1 MCSTYRRRF
10 TRDSHWER
18 LDNDGGDG
26 NERQRRRQST
36 RDDPGGAMNDAV
48 HVIPS
53 SDETLELPVET
64 VGSADEP
71 LREKERVLLHMPIDV
86 RSASMIVVASLLS
99 LYALRWAAEIVIPVL
114 MGLLFSYALSP
125 LVDRLVRVGVPRAL
139 GAAVVMIA
147 LVGGLAWA
155 TWSLSDQANSLI
167 ESLPNAAQKLRDTLH
182 PKLRDP
188 SPSTIDQVQKA
199 AATLAQATD
208 SARTTPGVAKVQI
221 VKPSFN
227 IQDYLFA
234 GTMRAAEAAVQVIV
248 VAFITYFLLAAGDTF
263 RRKLAKIA
271 GPSFGK
277 RKITVQALDEITEQ
291 VQRYLLVQ
299 LLTSVVV
306 GVATAL
312 AFWAL
317 GFNNAA
323 VWGVLAGVMNLV
335 PYVGTVVICGTSAV
349 VALLQFGTP
358 QMAAAVG
365 SVSIVLHVVSGYLI
379 TPWLTS
385 RTSRLNAV
393 VVFIGVLAWGWLWGV
408 WGLLLG
414 TPILMALKA
423 ICDRVDDLKAI
434 GELLGGPDK
443 PVESGS
449 GTLNGSSGTI
459 NP

>member
-1 MCSTYRRRF
+1 MSG
-10 TRDSHWER
+10 S
-18 LDNDGGDG
+18 
-26 NERQRRRQST
+26 S
-36 RDDPGGAMNDAV
+36 V

-53 SDETLELPVET
+53 TEETLELPVEAT
-64 VGSADEP
+64 ASAGEP
-71 LREKERVLLHMPIDV
+71 AREKEPVRLRTPIDV
-86 RSASMIVVASLLS
+86 RSASMIVVASLLG

-114 MGLLFSYALSP
+114 MGLLFSYALTP
-125 LVDRLVRVGVPRAL
+125 LVNRLVRAGVPRAL
-139 GAAVVMIA
+139 GAGVVMIA
-147 LVGGLAWA
+147 LVAGLGWG

-167 ESLPNAAQKLRDTLH
+167 ESLPDAAQKLRDTLH
-182 PKLRDP
+182 PKLRNP
-188 SPSTIDQVQKA
+188 NPSTIDQVQRA
-199 AATLAQATD
+199 ATTLAQATD
-208 SARTTPGVAKVQI
+208 SAAKATPGVAKVQI

-227 IQDYLFA
+227 VQDYLLT
-234 GTMRAAEAAVQVIV
+234 GTMRAAAGAAQVLV
-248 VAFITYFLLAAGDTF
+248 VSFITYFLLAAGDTF
-263 RRKLAKIA
+263 RRKLARIA
-271 GPSFGK
+271 GPTFAK

-291 VQRYLLVQ
+291 IQRYLVVQ

-317 GFNNAA
+317 HFNNAA
-323 VWGVLAGVMNLV
+323 VWGVLAGVLNLV
-335 PYVGTVVICGTSAV
+335 PYVGTMVICGTSAI

-365 SVSIVLHVVSGYLI
+365 GVSVVLHVITGYIL

-434 GELLGGPDK
+434 GELLGGTDK
-443 PVESGS
+443 AGENGS
-449 GTLNGSSGTI
+449 GTVAS
-459 NP
+459 

>member
-1 MCSTYRRRF
+1 MS
-10 TRDSHWER
+10 
-18 LDNDGGDG
+18 
-26 NERQRRRQST
+26 
-36 RDDPGGAMNDAV
+36 AV

-53 SDETLELPVET
+53 SDETLELPVR
-64 VGSADEP
+64 VSGAPGEP
-71 LREKERVLLHMPIDV
+71 PHEKERVLLRTPIDV

-114 MGLLFSYALSP
+114 MGLLFSYALTP
-125 LVDRLVRVGVPRAL
+125 LVDRLVRLGVPRAL
-139 GAAVVMIA
+139 GAGFVMIS
-147 LVGGLAWA
+147 LVGGMAWG
-155 TWSLSDQANSLI
+155 TWSLSDQANNLI

-182 PKLRDP
+182 PQQRDP
-188 SPSTIDQVQKA
+188 SPSTMDSVQKA

-208 SARTTPGVAKVQI
+208 SKPTPGVAKVQI

-234 GTMRAAEAAVQVIV
+234 GTMRAAEAAAQVLV

-263 RRKLAKIA
+263 RRKLARIA
-271 GPSFGK
+271 GPNFAK

-291 VQRYLLVQ
+291 IQRYLLVQ
-299 LLTSVVV
+299 LLTSAVV

-323 VWGVLAGVMNLV
+323 VWGVLAGVMNLI
-335 PYVGTVVICGTSAV
+335 PYVGTALICAASAV
-349 VALLQFGTP
+349 VALLQFGTLH
-358 QMAAAVG
+358 MAVAVG
-365 SVSIVLHVVSGYLI
+365 SVSIVLHVISGYMI

-385 RTSRLNAV
+385 RTSRLSAV

-434 GELLGGPDK
+434 GELLGGSDK
-443 PVESGS
+443 PGESGS
-449 GTLNGSSGTI
+449 GTIASS
-459 NP
+459 

>member
-1 MCSTYRRRF
+1 
-10 TRDSHWER
+10 
-18 LDNDGGDG
+18 
-26 NERQRRRQST
+26 
-36 RDDPGGAMNDAV
+36 MNDAV

-53 SDETLELPVET
+53 SDATLELPVET
-64 VGSADEP
+64 LGSADEP
-71 LREKERVLLHMPIDV
+71 PREKERVLLHMPIDV

-125 LVDRLVRVGVPRAL
+125 LVDRLVRAGVPRAL

-167 ESLPNAAQKLRDTLH
+167 ESLPNAAQKLRDTLQ

-443 PVESGS
+443 PGESGS

>member
-1 MCSTYRRRF
+1 MS
-10 TRDSHWER
+10 
-18 LDNDGGDG
+18 
-26 NERQRRRQST
+26 
-36 RDDPGGAMNDAV
+36 AV

-53 SDETLELPVET
+53 SDETLVLPVQ
-64 VGSADEP
+64 VAGDGDEP
-71 LREKERVLLHMPIDV
+71 PREKERLLLHMPVDV
-86 RSASMIVVASLLS
+86 RSVSSIVIASLLG

-114 MGLLFSYALSP
+114 MGLLFSYALTP
-125 LVDRLVRVGVPRAL
+125 LVNSLVRVGIPRGL

-147 LVGGLAWA
+147 LVGGIGWG
-155 TWSLSDQANSLI
+155 TWSLSDQANNLI
-167 ESLPNAAQKLRDTLH
+167 ESLPDAAQKLRDTLH

-188 SPSTIDQVQKA
+188 SPSTMDNVQKA

-208 SARTTPGVAKVQI
+208 STTKMAPGVAKVQI

-234 GTMRAAEAAVQVIV
+234 GTMRVAEAGAQALV

-263 RRKLAKIA
+263 RRKLARIA
-271 GPSFGK
+271 GPNFAK

-291 VQRYLLVQ
+291 IQRYLLVQ

-312 AFWAL
+312 AFWML
-317 GFNNAA
+317 GVNNAA
-323 VWGVLAGVMNLV
+323 AWGVLAGVMNLI
-335 PYVGTVVICGTSAV
+335 PYVGTALICGASAV
-349 VALLQFGTP
+349 VALLQFGTLH
-358 QMAAAVG
+358 MAVAVG
-365 SVSIVLHVVSGYLI
+365 SVSIVLHVITGYMI

-434 GELLGGPDK
+434 GELLGGSDK
-443 PVESGS
+443 PGEGSGS
-449 GTLNGSSGTI
+449 I
-459 NP
+459 PA

>member
-1 MCSTYRRRF
+1 MS
-10 TRDSHWER
+10 
-18 LDNDGGDG
+18 
-26 NERQRRRQST
+26 
-36 RDDPGGAMNDAV
+36 AI
-48 HVIPS
+48 HVIPTG
-53 SDETLELPVET
+53 DETLELPVET
-64 VGSADEP
+64 LAAADEP
-71 LREKERVLLHMPIDV
+71 PREKERMLVRTPIDV
-86 RSASMIVVASLLS
+86 RNTAMIVTASLLS

-114 MGLLFSYALSP
+114 MGLLFSYALMP
-125 LVDRLVRVGVPRAL
+125 VVDRLVRVGVPRAL

-147 LVGGLAWA
+147 LVGGVAWG

-167 ESLPNAAQKLRDTLH
+167 ESLPSAAQKLRDTLH

-188 SPSTIDQVQKA
+188 AKSTIDTVQKA
-199 AATLAQATD
+199 ATTLAQAAD
-208 SARTTPGVAKVQI
+208 AGAGAKATPGVAKVQI
-221 VKPSFN
+221 VKAGFN
-227 IQDYLFA
+227 IQDYLFT
-234 GTMRAAEAAVQVIV
+234 GTMRAAQAAAQVLV
-248 VAFITYFLLAAGDTF
+248 VAFITYFLLAAGDAF
-263 RRKLAKIA
+263 RRKLARIA
-271 GPSFGK
+271 GPNFAK

-291 VQRYLLVQ
+291 IQRYLLVQ

-306 GVATAL
+306 GIATAL

-317 GFNNAA
+317 RFNNAA

-335 PYVGTVVICGTSAV
+335 PYVGTVVICATSAI

-365 SVSIVLHVVSGYLI
+365 SVSIVLHVVSGYII

-393 VVFIGVLAWGWLWGV
+393 VVFVGVLPWGWLWGV

-434 GELLGGPDK
+434 GELLGGTDK
-443 PVESGS
+443 PAE
-449 GTLNGSSGTI
+449 SSGTAT
-459 NP
+459 P

>member
-1 MCSTYRRRF
+1 MT
-10 TRDSHWER
+10 
-18 LDNDGGDG
+18 
-26 NERQRRRQST
+26 
-36 RDDPGGAMNDAV
+36 AV
-48 HVIPS
+48 HVIPT
-53 SDETLELPVET
+53 SDETLEIPVRT
-64 VGSADEP
+64 TGTPGEP
-71 LREKERVLLHMPIDV
+71 PREKERVLLRMPIDV
-86 RSASMIVVASLLS
+86 RNASMIVVASLLS

-114 MGLLFSYALSP
+114 MGLLFSYALTP
-125 LVDRLVRVGVPRAL
+125 LVTRLVRLGIPRGL
-139 GAAVVMIA
+139 GAGVVMIA
-147 LVGGLAWA
+147 LVGGVAWG
-155 TWSLSDQANSLI
+155 TWSLSDQANNLI

-182 PKLRDP
+182 PQQRNP
-188 SPSTIDQVQKA
+188 SPSTIDSVQKA

-208 SARTTPGVAKVQI
+208 SGKLTPGIAKVQI

-234 GTMRAAEAAVQVIV
+234 GTMRAAEAAAQVLV

-263 RRKLAKIA
+263 RRKLARIA

-291 VQRYLLVQ
+291 IQRYLLVQ
-299 LLTSVVV
+299 LLTSIVV

-323 VWGVLAGVMNLV
+323 VWGVLAGVMNLI
-335 PYVGTVVICGTSAV
+335 PYVGTVLISGASAV
-349 VALLQFGTP
+349 VALLQFGTLH
-358 QMAAAVG
+358 MAVAVG
-365 SVSIVLHVVSGYLI
+365 SVSIVLHVISGYII

-434 GELLGGPDK
+434 GELLGGSDK
-443 PVESGS
+443 PGESGS
-449 GTLNGSSGTI
+449 GTIAAN
-459 NP
+459 

>member
-1 MCSTYRRRF
+1 MS
-10 TRDSHWER
+10 E
-18 LDNDGGDG
+18 
-26 NERQRRRQST
+26 
-36 RDDPGGAMNDAV
+36 AV

-64 VGSADEP
+64 AGTPGEQPSG
-71 LREKERVLLHMPIDV
+71 KERLLLRPPIDV
-86 RSASMIVVASLLS
+86 RNASMIVIASLLS

-114 MGLLFSYALSP
+114 MALLFSYALTP
-125 LVDRLVRVGVPRAL
+125 LVDRLVRAGVPRAL

-147 LVGGLAWA
+147 LVGGLAWG

-167 ESLPNAAQKLRDTLH
+167 ESLPSAAQKLRDTLH
-182 PKLRDP
+182 PKLRAP
-188 SPSTIDQVQKA
+188 TPSTMDTVQKA
-199 AATLAQATD
+199 ATTLALAAD
-208 SARTTPGVAKVQI
+208 AGSRTTPGVAKVQI

-227 IQDYLFA
+227 IQDYLFT
-234 GTMRAAEAAVQVIV
+234 GTMRAAEGAAQALV

-263 RRKLAKIA
+263 RRKLARIA
-271 GPSFGK
+271 GPNFAK

-291 VQRYLLVQ
+291 IQRYLLVQ

-365 SVSIVLHVVSGYLI
+365 SVSIVLHVISGYII

-393 VVFIGVLAWGWLWGV
+393 VVFVGVLAWGWLWGV

-423 ICDRVDDLKAI
+423 ICDRVDELRAI
-434 GELLGGPDK
+434 GELLGGSDK
-443 PVESGS
+443 PGENGS
-449 GTLNGSSGTI
+449 GTVAS
-459 NP
+459 

>member
-1 MCSTYRRRF
+1 MT
-10 TRDSHWER
+10 
-18 LDNDGGDG
+18 
-26 NERQRRRQST
+26 
-36 RDDPGGAMNDAV
+36 AV

-53 SDETLELPVET
+53 SEDTLALSVQSIDQDGGAP
-64 VGSADEP
+64 
-71 LREKERVLLHMPIDV
+71 REKERVLLRTPIDV
-86 RSASMIVVASLLS
+86 RNASMIVIASLLS

-114 MGLLFSYALSP
+114 MGLLFSYALTP
-125 LVDRLVRVGVPRAL
+125 LVNRLVRAGVPRGL
-139 GAAVVMIA
+139 GAAVVMVA
-147 LVGGLAWA
+147 LVGGVAWG
-155 TWSLSDQANSLI
+155 TWSLSDQANNLI

-182 PKLRDP
+182 PRLRDP

-199 AATLAQATD
+199 ATTLAQATD
-208 SARTTPGVAKVQI
+208 GNVKSTPGVAKVQI
-221 VKPSFN
+221 VKSSFN
-227 IQDYLFA
+227 IQDYLFT
-234 GTMRAAEAAVQVIV
+234 GTMRAAEAAAQVLV

-271 GPSFGK
+271 GPNFAK

-291 VQRYLLVQ
+291 IQRYLLVQ

-306 GVATAL
+306 GIATAL

-317 GFNNAA
+317 GVNNAA

-335 PYVGTVVICGTSAV
+335 PYVGTVVICGASSV

-365 SVSIVLHVVSGYLI
+365 SVSIVLHVISGYII

-393 VVFIGVLAWGWLWGV
+393 VVFVGVLAWGWLWGV

-434 GELLGGPDK
+434 GELLGGNSARPG
-443 PVESGS
+443 EGS
-449 GTLNGSSGTI
+449 GTIPSN
-459 NP
+459 

>member
-1 MCSTYRRRF
+1 MT
-10 TRDSHWER
+10 
-18 LDNDGGDG
+18 
-26 NERQRRRQST
+26 
-36 RDDPGGAMNDAV
+36 DPV
-48 HVIPS
+48 HLFPAQE
-53 SDETLELPVET
+53 ETLALPVET
-64 VGSADEP
+64 VDAPGEP
-71 LREKERVLLHMPIDV
+71 AREKERVLLHMPVDV
-86 RSASMIVVASLLS
+86 RSTSMIVIASLLG

-114 MGLLFSYALSP
+114 MGLLFSYALTP
-125 LVDRLVRVGVPRAL
+125 LVDRLVRAGVPRAL
-139 GAAVVMIA
+139 GAAAVMVA
-147 LVGGLAWA
+147 LVGGLAWG
-155 TWSLSDQANSLI
+155 TWSLSDQANNLI
-167 ESLPNAAQKLRDTLH
+167 ESLPDAAQKLRDTLH
-182 PKLRDP
+182 PRLRDP
-188 SPSTIDQVQKA
+188 NPSTMDQVQKA

-208 SARTTPGVAKVQI
+208 SARPTPGVAKVQI

-234 GTMRAAEAAVQVIV
+234 GTMRAAQAAAQAVV

-263 RRKLAKIA
+263 RRKLARIA
-271 GPSFGK
+271 GPNFAK

-291 VQRYLLVQ
+291 IQRYLLVQ

-317 GFNNAA
+317 HVNNAA
-323 VWGVLAGVMNLV
+323 VWGVLAGVLNLV
-335 PYVGTVVICGTSAV
+335 PYVGTVVICGASAV

-365 SVSIVLHVVSGYLI
+365 SVSIVLHVVSGYII

-393 VVFIGVLAWGWLWGV
+393 VVFVGVLAWGWLWGV

-423 ICDRVDDLKAI
+423 ICDRVDDLRAI
-434 GELLGGPDK
+434 GELLGGNEK
-443 PVESGS
+443 PSEGS
-449 GTLNGSSGTI
+449 GTVAA
-459 NP
+459 

>member
-1 MCSTYRRRF
+1 MMAET
-10 TRDSHWER
+10 TMADSGR
-18 LDNDGGDG
+18 QAFRGD
-26 NERQRRRQST
+26 R
-36 RDDPGGAMNDAV
+36 GGAMSGAV

-53 SDETLELPVET
+53 LDETLELPVET
-64 VGSADEP
+64 LATADEP
-71 LREKERVLLHMPIDV
+71 AREKERVLLRTPIDV

-114 MGLLFSYALSP
+114 MGLLFSYALTP
-125 LVDRLVRVGVPRAL
+125 VVDRLVRAGVPRAL

-147 LVGGLAWA
+147 LVGGLAWG

-167 ESLPNAAQKLRDTLH
+167 TSLPEAAQKLRDTLH
-182 PKLRDP
+182 PRLRDP
-188 SPSTIDQVQKA
+188 APSTMDQVQKA
-199 AATLAQATD
+199 ATTLAQATD
-208 SARTTPGVAKVQI
+208 STAKATPGVAKVQI
-221 VKPSFN
+221 VKASFN
-227 IQDYLFA
+227 IQDYLFT
-234 GTMRAAEAAVQVIV
+234 GTMRAAEAAAQVVV

-263 RRKLAKIA
+263 RRKLARIA
-271 GPSFGK
+271 GPNFAK

-291 VQRYLLVQ
+291 IQRYLLVQ

-306 GVATAL
+306 GVASAL

-323 VWGVLAGVMNLV
+323 VWGVLAGVLNLV
-335 PYVGTVVICGTSAV
+335 PYVGTMVICGASAV

-365 SVSIVLHVVSGYLI
+365 SVSIVLHVITGYII

-423 ICDRVDDLKAI
+423 ICDRVDDLKPI
-434 GELLGGPDK
+434 GELLGGSDK
-443 PVESGS
+443 PGENGS
-449 GTLNGSSGTI
+449 GTIASS
-459 NP
+459 